1 VDVVK
6 NPLML
11 WQIELIPWYFFGAY
25 WAITWLRVKRTK
37 TAEPL
42 VDRLATLGPM
52 VLAFLLLFSGSLRVW
67 PLRLRFLPAEEWIAW
82 SGVALTSVGVAVAI
96 WARYCIG
103 QYWSAR
109 VTLKEE
115 HRLIRSGPYGFVR
128 HPIYTGMLLAA
139 MGTALVIGEWPG
151 VLAVV
156 VIWAAHSRKALREE
170 RLMTAEFGDEYAAY
184 RQSTG
189 FLFPRFR
196 KSAGNPSAEPHT
208 EHDER
213 KTRAG

>member
-6 NPLML
+6 NPLTL
-11 WQIELIPWYFFGAY
+11 WQIELIPWYFFGVY

-37 TAEPL
+37 TAEAL
-42 VDRLATLGPM
+42 VDRLTTLGPM

-67 PLRLRFLPAEEWIAW
+67 PLRLRFLPDKGWIVW
-82 SGVALTSVGVAVAI
+82 SGIGLTSAGVAVAI

-109 VTLKEE
+109 VTLKEG
-115 HRLIRSGPYGFVR
+115 HRLICSGPYAFVR

-139 MGTALVIGEWPG
+139 MGTALVIGEWRG

-170 RLMTAEFGDEYAAY
+170 KLMTAEFGEEYAAY
-184 RQSTG
+184 RQNTG

-196 KSAGNPSAEPHT
+196 RSAGNPSAELHT
-208 EHDER
+208 EDDER
-213 KTRAG
+213 TKRAG